1 MPRRLTLR
9 SEHLAELTDAQ
20 LESVAGGLPTNV
32 CTGAYPT
39 FNCGAI
45 IAAVVGIVTRTTQ

>member
-9 SEHLAELTDAQ
+9 SEHLAELTDTQ
-20 LESVAGGLPTNV
+20 LESVAGGLPTQM

-39 FNCGAI
+39 FMCAALIN
-45 IAAVVGIVTRTTQ
+45 AVVGIVTRTTQ

>member
-20 LESVAGGLPTNV
+20 LESVAGGLPTAM

-39 FNCGAI
+39 VMCGALI
-45 IAAVVGIVTRTTQ
+45 AVVVGVVTRTTQ